1 MYHIPFHKHYKSH
14 FPTANVNCHNELVIT
29 NTVCNEPALGSNHTT
44 AQIFVGHNSKYIDAY
59 GVATDHGLSCTLEEN
74 IMNQGAMDVLISNNS
89 EFL

>member
-1 MYHIPFHKHYKSH
+1 MF
-14 FPTANVNCHNELVIT
+14 
-29 NTVCNEPALGSNHTT
+29 NEPALGSNHTT

-89 EFL
+89 EFLQTKYLLWIFVMTGY